1 MVVIYSYNICMDRP
15 PDLPNTQPELAKV
28 LEVYQKERCDK
39 NMRQSYFH
47 VKRGEDRER
56 EYCAPGTLQVGDS
69 IVGVPLPENTSAQR
83 SYHVL
88 RPKPVE
94 ESEYDRAE
102 RAFNVPEIE
111 LKPLDVIT
119 AVLGEQST
127 TTELQAPQAK
137 QEPALPTHM
146 QEKSQSFIRDLLRR
160 ITLR

>member
-1 MVVIYSYNICMDRP
+1 MVVIYSYNICMNI
-15 PDLPNTQPELAKV
+15 PDPSEKQPKLAEALKKHRV
-28 LEVYQKERCDK
+28 ERCDR
-39 NMRQSYFH
+39 NMRQAYFH

-56 EYCAPGTLQVGDS
+56 LRCAPGTLQVGDT

-146 QEKSQSFIRDLLRR
+146 QKKSRSFIMDLLRR